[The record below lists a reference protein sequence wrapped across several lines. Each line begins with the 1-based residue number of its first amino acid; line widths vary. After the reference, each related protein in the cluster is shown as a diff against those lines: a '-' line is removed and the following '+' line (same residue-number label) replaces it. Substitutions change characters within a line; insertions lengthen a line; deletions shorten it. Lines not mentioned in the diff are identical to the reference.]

1 MKSLKTLVAV
11 SMAMS
16 AVSVH
21 GVEFQ
26 APEHHKWAS
35 VGFSESNGIVQPM
48 IMTFAEK
55 PKWNGHTYLPTSHDI
70 APGPFLQEFDGD
82 LQDYLV
88 SINTPEV
95 NAEEDVDQQ
104 IKNAIIA
111 FATSMQSAVSKHR
124 DSDLEEFL
132 HAFFCPEHGVL
143 INGMEAIDDL
153 IDQLPDAEEEEDE
166 PKIRVIDGTGRG
178 LPPELMQAL
187 SRILSNKA

>member
-55 PKWNGHTYLPTSHDI
+55 PKWNGHTYLPTTHDI

-82 LQDYLV
+82 LKDYLV

-95 NAEEDVDQQ
+95 KVEEPTDQQ

-111 FATSMQSAVSKHR
+111 FATSLQSAVSKHR

-143 INGMEAIDDL
+143 INGIEAIDDL
-153 IDQLPDAEEEEDE
+153 IDQLPDAEEEDE
-166 PKIRVIDGTGRG
+166 PQIRIIDGTGGG

>member
-1 MKSLKTLVAV
+1 MKTLKTLVAV

-26 APEHHKWAS
+26 APEHHKWAC

-48 IMTFAEK
+48 IMTFADK

-104 IKNAIIA
+104 IKDAIIA
-111 FATSMQSAVSKHR
+111 FTTSMQSAVSKYR
-124 DSDLEEFL
+124 DADLEEFL

-153 IDQLPDAEEEEDE
+153 IDHLPDAEEDDE
-166 PKIRVIDGTGRG
+166 PQIRIIDGTVSGI
-178 LPPELMQAL
+178 PPEIAHAL
-187 SRILSNKA
+187 SQIFGTKA

>member
-1 MKSLKTLVAV
+1 MKSLKTLIAV
-11 SMAMS
+11 STAMS

-26 APEHHKWAS
+26 APEHHKWAC
-35 VGFSESNGIVQPM
+35 VGFSESNGIIKPM
-48 IMTFAEK
+48 LMTFAEK
-55 PKWNGHTYLPTSHDI
+55 PEWNGHTYLPTSEDI

-95 NAEEDVDQQ
+95 NAEEHVDQQ
-104 IKNAIIA
+104 IKDAIIA
-111 FATSMQSAVSKHR
+111 FATSMQSAVSKYR
-124 DSDLEEFL
+124 DADLEEFL

-153 IDQLPDAEEEEDE
+153 IDHLPDAEEEDE
-166 PKIRVIDGTGRG
+166 PQIRIIDGTGRG
-178 LPPELMQAL
+178 LPPELMKAL
-187 SRILSNKA
+187 SNIFSAKA

>member
-21 GVEFQ
+21 GVDFQ
-26 APEHHKWAS
+26 APEHHKWAC
-35 VGFSESNGIVQPM
+35 VGFSESNGTVQPM

-55 PKWNGHTYLPTSHDI
+55 PEWNGRTYLPTTHDI

-82 LQDYLV
+82 LRDYLV
-88 SINTPEV
+88 SINNPELSV
-95 NAEEDVDQQ
+95 EEPTDQQ

-143 INGMEAIDDL
+143 INGIEAIDDL
-153 IDQLPDAEEEEDE
+153 IDQLPDAEEDE
-166 PKIRVIDGTGRG
+166 PQIRIIDGEISGLG
-178 LPPELMQAL
+178 LPPEIAKAL
-187 SRILSNKA
+187 SRILGA

>member
-1 MKSLKTLVAV
+1 MKTLKTLVAV

-26 APEHHKWAS
+26 APEHHKWAC
-35 VGFSESNGIVQPM
+35 VGLSESNGMVQPM

-55 PKWNGHTYLPTSHDI
+55 PTWNGHTYLPTSHDI

-104 IKNAIIA
+104 IKDAIIA
-111 FATSMQSAVSKHR
+111 FATSMQSAVSKYR
-124 DSDLEEFL
+124 DADLEGFL

-143 INGMEAIDDL
+143 INGIESIDDL
-153 IDQLPDAEEEEDE
+153 IDHLPDAEEEEDDK
-166 PKIRVIDGTGRG
+166 PQFRIIDGTVSDIP
-178 LPPELMQAL
+178 LALAQAL
-187 SRILSNKA
+187 LWH

>member
-26 APEHHKWAS
+26 APEHHKWAC

-55 PKWNGHTYLPTSHDI
+55 PEWNGHTYLPTSHDI

-82 LQDYLV
+82 LRDYLV
-88 SINTPEV
+88 SINTPEANV
-95 NAEEDVDQQ
+95 EEPADQQ

-143 INGMEAIDDL
+143 INGIEAIDDL
-153 IDQLPDAEEEEDE
+153 IDQLPDAEEDE
-166 PKIRVIDGTGRG
+166 PQIRIIDGEISGLG
-178 LPPELMQAL
+178 LPPEIAKAL
-187 SRILSNKA
+187 SRIFGAQA

>member
-11 SMAMS
+11 STAMS

-26 APEHHKWAS
+26 APEHHKWAC
-35 VGFSESNGIVQPM
+35 VGFSASKGIVQPM

-55 PKWNGHTYLPTSHDI
+55 PEWNGHTYLRTSHDI
-70 APGPFLQEFDGD
+70 APGPLLQEFDGD
-82 LQDYLV
+82 LKDYLV

-95 NAEEDVDQQ
+95 NVEEPTDQQ

-111 FATSMQSAVSKHR
+111 FATSLQSAVSKHR

-143 INGMEAIDDL
+143 INGIEAIDDL

-166 PKIRVIDGTGRG
+166 PQIRIIDGTGRG
-178 LPPELMQAL
+178 IPPEVAHVL
-187 SRILSNKA
+187 SQIFGSKA

>member
-1 MKSLKTLVAV
+1 MKTLKTLVAV
-11 SMAMS
+11 SMAMP

-26 APEHHKWAS
+26 APEHHKWAC

-48 IMTFAEK
+48 IMTFADK

-104 IKNAIIA
+104 IKDAIIA
-111 FATSMQSAVSKHR
+111 FTTSMQSAVSKYR
-124 DSDLEEFL
+124 DADLEEFL

-153 IDQLPDAEEEEDE
+153 IDHLPDAEEDDE
-166 PKIRVIDGTGRG
+166 PQIRIIDGTVSGI
-178 LPPELMQAL
+178 PPEIAHAL
-187 SRILSNKA
+187 SQIFGTKA

>member
-1 MKSLKTLVAV
+1 MKSLKTLIAV
-11 SMAMS
+11 STAMS

-26 APEHHKWAS
+26 APEHHKWAC

-48 IMTFAEK
+48 IMTFADK

-70 APGPFLQEFDGD
+70 APGPFLQKFDGD
-82 LQDYLV
+82 LRDYLV
-88 SINTPEV
+88 SINTPELNV
-95 NAEEDVDQQ
+95 EEPTDQQ

-143 INGMEAIDDL
+143 INGIEAIDDL
-153 IDQLPDAEEEEDE
+153 IDQLPDAEEDE
-166 PKIRVIDGTGRG
+166 PQIRIIDGEISGLG
-178 LPPELMQAL
+178 LPPEIAKAL
-187 SRILSNKA
+187 SRILGA

>member
-26 APEHHKWAS
+26 APEHHKWAC
-35 VGFSESNGIVQPM
+35 VGLSESNGMVQPM

-55 PKWNGHTYLPTSHDI
+55 PTWNGRTYLPTSHDI

-104 IKNAIIA
+104 IKDAIIA
-111 FATSMQSAVSKHR
+111 FATSMQSAVSKYR
-124 DSDLEEFL
+124 DADLEEFL
-132 HAFFCPEHGVL
+132 HAFFCPEHGVF
-143 INGMEAIDDL
+143 INGIESIDDL
-153 IDQLPDAEEEEDE
+153 IDHLPDAEEDDE
-166 PKIRVIDGTGRG
+166 PQIRIIDGTVRG
-178 LPPELMQAL
+178 IPPEVAQAL
-187 SRILSNKA
+187 SQIFGIKV

>member
-11 SMAMS
+11 STAMS

-55 PKWNGHTYLPTSHDI
+55 PKWNGHTYLPTTRDI

-82 LQDYLV
+82 LRDYLV

-95 NAEEDVDQQ
+95 NVEEPTDQQ

-111 FATSMQSAVSKHR
+111 FATSLQPAVSKHR

-143 INGMEAIDDL
+143 INGIEAIDDL
-153 IDQLPDAEEEEDE
+153 IDQLSDAEEDDA
-166 PKIRVIDGTGRG
+166 PQIRIIDGTGRG
-178 LPPELMQAL
+178 IPPEVAQAL
-187 SRILSNKA
+187 SQIFGSKA

>member
-11 SMAMS
+11 STAMS

-26 APEHHKWAS
+26 APEHHKWAC

-48 IMTFAEK
+48 IMTFADK

-82 LQDYLV
+82 LRDYLV
-88 SINTPEV
+88 SINTPELNV
-95 NAEEDVDQQ
+95 EEPTDQQ

-143 INGMEAIDDL
+143 INGIEAIDDL
-153 IDQLPDAEEEEDE
+153 IDQLPDAEEDE
-166 PKIRVIDGTGRG
+166 PQIRITDGEISGLG
-178 LPPELMQAL
+178 LPPEIAKAL
-187 SRILSNKA
+187 SRILGA

>member
-1 MKSLKTLVAV
+1 MKTLKTLVAV

-26 APEHHKWAS
+26 APEHHKWAC

-48 IMTFAEK
+48 IMTFADK

-95 NAEEDVDQQ
+95 NVAVHTDQQ

-111 FATSMQSAVSKHR
+111 FATSMQSAVSKYR
-124 DSDLEEFL
+124 DADLEEFL

-143 INGMEAIDDL
+143 INGIEAIDDL
-153 IDQLPDAEEEEDE
+153 IDHLPDAEEDDE
-166 PKIRVIDGTGRG
+166 PQIRIIDGTVSDIP
-178 LPPELMQAL
+178 LALAQAL
-187 SRILSNKA
+187 LWH